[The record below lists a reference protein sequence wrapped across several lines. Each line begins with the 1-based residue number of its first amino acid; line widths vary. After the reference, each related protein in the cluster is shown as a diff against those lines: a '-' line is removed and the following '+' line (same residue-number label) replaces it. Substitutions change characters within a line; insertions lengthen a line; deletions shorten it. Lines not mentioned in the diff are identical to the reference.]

1 MERVNYSR
9 ERQPSRPHEL
19 DEVAGRQ
26 AREFKRSIHH
36 ADTEEGPLIAIA
48 DFGFGINE
56 QLLYQ
61 DNPQSEIRNSTG
73 GRLAA
78 PGVTV

>member
-1 MERVNYSR
+1 
-9 ERQPSRPHEL
+9 
-19 DEVAGRQ
+19 
-26 AREFKRSIHH
+26 
-36 ADTEEGPLIAIA
+36 LIAIA